1 MRLKLVLTGL
11 AVLAATLM
19 PTAASA
25 KIDTERGT
33 FLSLPP
39 DLSTG
44 YLEGH
49 YPHKDPK
56 HPSNTYR
63 HLPLRTA
70 TEHGVDRPNG
80 EPFTPRR

>member
-1 MRLKLVLTGL
+1 MKLRLVLTGL
-11 AVLAATLM
+11 AVLAATIL
-19 PTAASA
+19 PPAASA
-25 KIDTERGT
+25 GQDGGRGHW
-33 FLSLPP
+33 LSLPP

-56 HPSNTYR
+56 HPSNSYR

-80 EPFTPRR
+80 